1 VPTTVDAEGVELH
14 WAERGDPEGRP
25 LVLVH
30 GLLFSSRMFERL
42 ARRLE
47 HRRLLLV
54 DLRGHGRSHK
64 PDDPSAY
71 TWRSLADDVVSVLD
85 AVGLDRAVVGG
96 TSLGADTALATAA
109 HHADRVAGLLVEMP
123 VLSDSEPFARRVFGP
138 ASALLRVAAPVL
150 SPCTRAIG
158 HLPVPRRPPELAM
171 LRDMLSAD
179 PAVASALLRGLL
191 DSERPDVTVIGTRP
205 LPALVIGH
213 ARDPLHALADAHHVA
228 EVLPSAELHEAPSF
242 LHYRIA
248 VGQLA
253 SVVDGWLLRHDL

>member
-1 VPTTVDAEGVELH
+1 MPTVVDTAGLELH
-14 WAERGDPEGRP
+14 WAERGDPDGRP

-47 HRRLLLV
+47 HRRLLLI
-54 DLRGHGRSHK
+54 DLRGHGRSTK

-71 TWRSLADDVVSVLD
+71 PWKALADDVVAVLD
-85 AVGLDRAVVGG
+85 AAGLDRAVVGG

-109 HHADRVAGLLVEMP
+109 HHRDRVSGLLLEMP

-138 ASALLRVAAPVL
+138 ASTLLRVAAPVL
-150 SPCTRAIG
+150 APCTRAVRRV
-158 HLPVPRRPPELAM
+158 PVPRRPPELAAV
-171 LRDMLSAD
+171 RDVLSAD
-179 PAVASALLRGLL
+179 PRVAAAVLRGLL
-191 DSERPDVTVIGTRP
+191 DCERPDVAVIGTGP
-205 LPALVIGH
+205 VPALVIGH

-228 EVLPSAELHEAPSF
+228 DVLPGAELHEAPSF

-253 SVVDGWLLRHDL
+253 SVVDGWLLRNDL